1 MDSVA
6 GGSRSCVRLFRH
18 RHRSGDDFS
27 NSNIR
32 LRPHLLI
39 LIIFFSCLFVATLS
53 KMAHSGRLT
62 GAFVCFMVAIALVMI
77 FPIYGF
83 GNQVEPY
90 VLGMPFSLF
99 WVVFWIAVE
108 FFAVI
113 AFFLH
118 EDGGETSANDELG
131 SHPQAPKHHQL
142 PTEARDPV
150 A

>member
-1 MDSVA
+1 
-6 GGSRSCVRLFRH
+6 
-18 RHRSGDDFS
+18 
-27 NSNIR
+27 
-32 LRPHLLI
+32 
-39 LIIFFSCLFVATLS
+39 
-53 KMAHSGRLT
+53 MAHSGRLT
-62 GAFVCFMVAIALVMI
+62 GAFVCFTVAITLVMI

-83 GNQVEPY
+83 GNKVEPY
-90 VLGMPFSLF
+90 VLGMPFSMF

-118 EDGGETSANDELG
+118 EHGGETSANDELG